1 MRDRSPDKPDLSA
14 PCCLASS
21 CECESESREPV
32 SLLQSRVDFPGCSI
46 DSRLGSPS
54 LRAAMPPLLSSIELN
69 AVYCATWAAD
79 SPEREHFDRC
89 LGLHEALLMAIV
101 RYDALEASGSRG
113 SGEPSA
119 RFFTAPRLE
128 TPADAMTDATPEGAT
143 PPPLPPTPPTPDAPE
158 AAPCAAPPSASRLSR
173 ALACWDAPSART
185 LAAALA
191 AEGHEANRRGEAA
204 TAARLFDE
212 AYAKSYAQAHATAAE
227 EGVGVAVAKELASH
241 LLSAANMHLK
251 AGDWAEA
258 RTRYMQ
264 LLRHGPTL
272 DGRFT
277 MEAAIK
283 LKCEEKLRALDELQA
298 QTRTPVGSCG
308 VAATVGDGVEEAAAA
323 LLRSANAE
331 AAALLQSAEAERA
344 RLLAAAEAT
353 VAALLAA
360 ADEELE
366 VRLKL
371 AETSEVQRR
380 KRAAELAAGHNN
392 VARSILL
399 EELRVL
405 DDEATEQREHAEAE
419 AAEAAARA
427 ARAVA
432 EARAAEAEAAL
443 TVQLVQQVK
452 AQAQAEVEEAKA
464 TLAAQAQAVAEAQR
478 SEAALAKR
486 MAEAEETVR
495 TARAEAAAVLAAAEQ
510 KAAALLADMQAQA
523 GRLRR
528 ASIGQA
534 KHYAE
539 ALRQRPGATV

>member
-1 MRDRSPDKPDLSA
+1 
-14 PCCLASS
+14 
-21 CECESESREPV
+21 
-32 SLLQSRVDFPGCSI
+32 
-46 DSRLGSPS
+46 
-54 LRAAMPPLLSSIELN
+54 MPPLLSSIELN

-79 SPEREHFDRC
+79 SPEREHFDWC

-101 RYDALEASGSRG
+101 RYDALEASGS
-113 SGEPSA
+113 GEPSA
-119 RFFTAPRLE
+119 RFCTAPRLE
-128 TPADAMTDATPEGAT
+128 TPADAITDAPPEGAT
-143 PPPLPPTPPTPDAPE
+143 PPPQLPTPPTPDVPDVAPY
-158 AAPCAAPPSASRLSR
+158 AAPPSASRPSR
-173 ALACWDAPSART
+173 ALACWDAQSART

-191 AEGHEANRRGEAA
+191 AEGHEANRRGEPGA
-204 TAARLFDE
+204 AARLFDE
-212 AYAKSYAQAHATAAE
+212 AYAKSYAQAYATAAE
-227 EGVGVAVAKELASH
+227 EGVAVAVAKELASH

-264 LLRHGPTL
+264 LLRHGPTP

-283 LKCEEKLRALDELQA
+283 RKCEEKLRALDELQA
-298 QTRTPVGSCG
+298 QAQTQVGSCG
-308 VAATVGDGVEEAAAA
+308 VAATVGDGVVAAAA
-323 LLRSANAE
+323 LLQSANAE
-331 AAALLQSAEAERA
+331 AAALLQSAEAERE
-344 RLLAAAEAT
+344 RLLAAAEST

-360 ADEELE
+360 AGEELE
-366 VRLKL
+366 VKLKL

-392 VARSILL
+392 VARSILF

-405 DDEATEQREHAEAE
+405 DDEAAEQREQAEAE

-432 EARAAEAEAAL
+432 EARAAEAEAAQ

-452 AQAQAEVEEAKA
+452 AQAQAEVEKAKA
-464 TLAAQAQAVAEAQR
+464 TLAAQAQAVLEAQR

-534 KHYAE
+534 ITLE
-539 ALRQRPGATV
+539 ALRQRPGQRQRAHLRLPGRLI

>member
-1 MRDRSPDKPDLSA
+1 VIFNRIAMSSA
-14 PCCLASS
+14 
-21 CECESESREPV
+21 RHGVHHPV
-32 SLLQSRVDFPGCSI
+32 YY
-46 DSRLGSPS
+46 
-54 LRAAMPPLLSSIELN
+54 AM
-69 AVYCATWAAD
+69 
-79 SPEREHFDRC
+79 
-89 LGLHEALLMAIV
+89 ALLDHWAGQG
-101 RYDALEASGSRG
+101 ALVLNG
-113 SGEPSA
+113 
-119 RFFTAPRLE
+119 
-128 TPADAMTDATPEGAT
+128 ADAMAIDASKARQLALINRLG
-143 PPPLPPTPPTPDAPE
+143 L
-158 AAPCAAPPSASRLSR
+158 AAP
-173 ALACWDAPSART
+173 
-185 LAAALA
+185 
-191 AEGHEANRRGEAA
+191 A
-204 TAARLFDE
+204 TRVVHD
-212 AYAKSYAQAHATAAE
+212 T
-227 EGVGVAVAKELASH
+227 
-241 LLSAANMHLK
+241 
-251 AGDWAEA
+251 
-258 RTRYMQ
+258 
-264 LLRHGPTL
+264 
-272 DGRFT
+272 
-277 MEAAIK
+277 
-283 LKCEEKLRALDELQA
+283 
-298 QTRTPVGSCG
+298 
-308 VAATVGDGVEEAAAA
+308 
-323 LLRSANAE
+323 
-331 AAALLQSAEAERA
+331 
-344 RLLAAAEAT
+344 
-353 VAALLAA
+353 AALLAA

>member
-1 MRDRSPDKPDLSA
+1 MSPSQG
-14 PCCLASS
+14 STF
-21 CECESESREPV
+21 PV
-32 SLLQSRVDFPGCSI
+32 AI

-101 RYDALEASGSRG
+101 RYDALEASGS
-113 SGEPSA
+113 GEPSA

-143 PPPLPPTPPTPDAPE
+143 PPPLPPTPPTPDE

-251 AGDWAEA
+251 AGNWAEA

-264 LLRHGPTL
+264 LLRHGPTP

-331 AAALLQSAEAERA
+331 AAALLQSAEAERE